1 MKQETAYKLLIISF
15 AIVYIAF
22 GVPKILGATSVKD
35 LMQAGY
41 PFFNDAIIGFMGIV
55 EIILGFCLIIKKT
68 RSLVALGI
76 ILHLLGTLSTF
87 VLNFNYF
94 FNPQTIFTLEGEFVF
109 KNIVFISL
117 ALYILSKEN
126 TIKLPQFLNKTNG
139 SNQN

>member
-1 MKQETAYKLLIISF
+1 MKQETTYKLLIISF

-22 GVPKILGATSVKD
+22 GIPKILGATSVKD

-41 PFFNDAIIGFMGIV
+41 PFFNDAIIGLMGIV
-55 EIILGFCLIIKKT
+55 EIILGIGLIIKKT
-68 RSLVALGI
+68 RSFAALSI

-94 FNPQTIFTLEGEFVF
+94 FNTKTIFTLEGEFVF

-117 ALYILSKEN
+117 AIYILTKEN
-126 TIKLPQFLNKTNG
+126 TIKLPKFLNKANG

>member
-55 EIILGFCLIIKKT
+55 EIILGFCLIVKKT
-68 RSLVALGI
+68 RSLAALGI

-94 FNPQTIFTLEGEFVF
+94 FNSQTIFTLEGEFVF

-126 TIKLPQFLNKTNG
+126 TIKLPQFLNKANG

>member
-1 MKQETAYKLLIISF
+1 MKQETTYKLLIISF

-22 GVPKILGATSVKD
+22 GIPKILGATFVKD

-41 PFFNDAIIGFMGIV
+41 PFFNDVIIGFMGIV
-55 EIILGFCLIIKKT
+55 EIILGIGLIIKKT
-68 RSLVALGI
+68 RSLAALGI
-76 ILHLLGTLSTF
+76 VLHLLGTLSTF

-94 FNPQTIFTLEGEFVF
+94 FDSKTIFTLEGEFVF

-117 ALYILSKEN
+117 ALYIISKEN
-126 TIKLPQFLNKTNG
+126 TIKLPQFLNKANG

>member
-55 EIILGFCLIIKKT
+55 EIILGFCLIVKKT
-68 RSLVALGI
+68 R
-76 ILHLLGTLSTF
+76 
-87 VLNFNYF
+87 
-94 FNPQTIFTLEGEFVF
+94 
-109 KNIVFISL
+109 SL

-126 TIKLPQFLNKTNG
+126 TIKLPQFLNKANG